1 LEFVALQNIP
11 YNQLSNNFIALAMK
25 DKLDQA
31 KESNKATIVN
41 LNELLNLVGAI
52 PLWLPRPI
60 RVGTGALPLPRS

>member
-1 LEFVALQNIP
+1 VAWQKLP

-41 LNELLNLVGAI
+41 LNEL
-52 PLWLPRPI
+52 
-60 RVGTGALPLPRS
+60 